1 MLGQHHH
8 KDCPHNPL
16 HPGCCDDP
24 DVKRRFY
31 WKRNAGTHCRTCGK
45 VWPGDPDEWLKGLAD
60 RMTAPGRFL
69 NGPVRGVI
77 YRHHERILTNEVN
90 SVHADD

>member
-8 KDCPHNPL
+8 TECEHDVL

-24 DVKRRFY
+24 SVKRRFY
-31 WKRNAGTHCRTCGK
+31 WKPNAGTRCQTCGET
-45 VWPGDPDEWLKGLAD
+45 WRGDPDGWVEGLAD

-77 YRHHERILTNEVN
+77 FRHHKRILNEQRP
-90 SVHADD
+90 